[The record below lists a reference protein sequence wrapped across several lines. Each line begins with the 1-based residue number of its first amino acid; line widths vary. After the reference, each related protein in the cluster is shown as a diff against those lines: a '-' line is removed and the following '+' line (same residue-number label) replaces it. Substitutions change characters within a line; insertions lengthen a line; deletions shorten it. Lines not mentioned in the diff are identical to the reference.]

1 MKLLL
6 LGLNYHE
13 KVSLHYIDNEEI
25 FSSTMN
31 ESKSV
36 YLDPHFS
43 ELPHFTELLRYQTPF
58 V

>member
-6 LGLNYHE
+6 LGLNDHE
-13 KVSLHYIDNEEI
+13 KFSLNYIGNEEM
-25 FSSTMN
+25 FSSAIN

-43 ELPHFTELLRYQTPF
+43 ELPHCTELLRY
-58 V
+58 